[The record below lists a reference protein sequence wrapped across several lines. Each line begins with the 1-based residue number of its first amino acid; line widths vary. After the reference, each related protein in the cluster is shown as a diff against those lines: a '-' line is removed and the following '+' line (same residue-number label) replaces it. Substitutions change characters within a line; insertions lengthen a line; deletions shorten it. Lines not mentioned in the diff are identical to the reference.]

1 MFVDAAGENMAGRY
15 SAFVS
20 RVRSGMLA
28 ILDGGTSTELD
39 RHGVVMDDMTWSAC
53 ASINAFDRL
62 VEIHRRYID
71 AGADIITV
79 NGYASSRL
87 VLEPAGLSDQI
98 RPVNEK
104 NIEAAL
110 LARERSG
117 NPDVLVAGS
126 VSHSLGFRSGEG
138 ESIEGDVS
146 QGQFEEAFDEMFG
159 FYEEYDVD
167 VVLLEMMSAPR
178 RMSPLF
184 ERASRS
190 PLPVWCG
197 LSARRHDQTSAIT
210 GFLDESIL
218 LIDNVCEA
226 CKYEFEGLGIMHTS
240 VELIQDGIHLIKA
253 RHDGLIIAYPDSG
266 YSKSPYWDFEEVVSP
281 ADLVTFALQW
291 KKAGANV
298 IGGCCGI
305 GPNHIEALVKLA

>member
-1 MFVDAAGENMAGRY
+1 MTDRY
-15 SAFVS
+15 TALVS
-20 RVRSGMLA
+20 KMLSGKLA

-39 RHGVVMDDMTWSAC
+39 QRGASMDGMTWSAC
-53 ASINAFDRL
+53 ASIQAFDLL
-62 VEIHRRYID
+62 VETHQAYID

-98 RPVNEK
+98 CTINKK

-126 VSHSLGFRSGEG
+126 VSHSLGFRSGVNK
-138 ESIEGDVS
+138 SIERDVS
-146 QGQFEEAFDEMFG
+146 PSQFAEAFDEMFL
-159 FYEEYDVD
+159 FYEEGGVD
-167 VVLLEMMSAPR
+167 LVLLEMMSVPR

-190 PLPVWCG
+190 PLPIWCG
-197 LSARRHDQTSAIT
+197 FSARRKDPASEIT

-218 LIDNVCEA
+218 LIDNVHEA
-226 CKYEFEGLGIMHTS
+226 SKHQFEGMGIMHTS
-240 VELIQDGIHLIKA
+240 VELIQDGIDLIKTA
-253 RHDGLIIAYPDSG
+253 YDGLIVIYPDSG
-266 YSKSPYWDFEEVVSP
+266 CFKPPYWDFEEVISP
-281 ADLVTFALQW
+281 ADLVMFAAQW
-291 KKAGANV
+291 KNSGVNV
-298 IGGCCGI
+298 IGGCCGL
-305 GPNHIEALVKLA
+305 GPSHIEALAKLS